1 MSQDKVKK
9 KEREQAKEG
18 DGLPPQTLAEKI
30 FLGLLCAS
38 CIVFTLL
45 VTFYQ
50 PFRVIGIGEP
60 PAPPHFLPLPMLTPP
75 FLKPFY
81 SLPSH
86 WSRSSGNRMQYSGK
100 VHIAQLA

>member
-1 MSQDKVKK
+1 MSQEKVKK

-18 DGLPPQTLAEKI
+18 DALPPQTLAEKL
-30 FLGLLCAS
+30 FLGLLCVS

-60 PAPPHFLPLPMLTPP
+60 PSPPPYLYLC
-75 FLKPFY
+75 
-81 SLPSH
+81 
-86 WSRSSGNRMQYSGK
+86 
-100 VHIAQLA
+100 